1 MASFAIPVSWYN
13 FVDYYP
19 LVTKTTEVTKGV
31 SQAIVKLRDPRG
43 SLNGELDGWATGL
56 FNQNPNYTTCCMQ
69 MSHAIN
75 MAFVTRDVSKL
86 VGPNSVRPRP
96 NHKAT
101 IARASNKEFFD
112 EMKGF
117 LDRTFEP
124 GRKISSRT
132 DIEDQPGIVVFMGT
146 PQGGVHTEIWTGDNF
161 HKTFMKNNF
170 ASLKMPNVWFWSLG
184 DPTLVDI

>member
-1 MASFAIPVSWYN
+1 MLYANVPRDQY
-13 FVDYYP
+13 
-19 LVTKTTEVTKGV
+19 GV
-31 SQAIVKLRDPRG
+31 CYQGRLKIGRA
-43 SLNGELDGWATGL
+43 E
-56 FNQNPNYTTCCMQ
+56 F
-69 MSHAIN
+69 
-75 MAFVTRDVSKL
+75 
-86 VGPNSVRPRP
+86 RPPPP

-101 IARASNKEFFD
+101 IARASNREFYYLASVD

-124 GRKISSRT
+124 ARKISSRT

-161 HKTFMKNNF
+161 HQTFMKNNF

-184 DPTLVDI
+184 DPTLVDIRARIGRRPAYTSRGDHPKRRFGRRTQAVTLVTALRGLICSNET